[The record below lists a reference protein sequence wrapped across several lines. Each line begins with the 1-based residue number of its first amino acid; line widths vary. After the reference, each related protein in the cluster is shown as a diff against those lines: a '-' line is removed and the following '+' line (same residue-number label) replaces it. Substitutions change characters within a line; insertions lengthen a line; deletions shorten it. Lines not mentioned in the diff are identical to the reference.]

1 MKIHLD
7 PWGQLL
13 PKPERQWVLAR
24 TFRGNP
30 VFCFLTVNVL
40 LLSLFSPL
48 QALYPRCLQTLMNR
62 SLIFLSKSSILHLTI
77 EYLYVPGSNKRFLAL
92 ILLPDENGVTTG
104 NTWISQQYSMSIIQ
118 KWTHFSPSTLSL
130 PSISC
135 LRPAW
140 RLDTWRPFILC
151 AHLYFMHAAQKGS
164 LIILLRI
171 SSMCLLRSAVSSTV
185 PTIPSY
191 LMPTLHI
198 VVILLK
204 TQKCLLP
211 TLQWTLFPL

>member
-1 MKIHLD
+1 MEKVSSLQVIWEKQVQAAVKIHLY
-7 PWGQLL
+7 PRGQLL

-48 QALYPRCLQTLMNR
+48 KVLYSRCLQTLMNR

-77 EYLYVPGSNKRFLAL
+77 EYLFVPGSNKRFLAL

-118 KWTHFSPSTLSL
+118 KWTHFSPSTLS
-130 PSISC
+130 IS
-135 LRPAW
+135 
-140 RLDTWRPFILC
+140 
-151 AHLYFMHAAQKGS
+151 FMSQ
-164 LIILLRI
+164 
-171 SSMCLLRSAVSSTV
+171 SSMMAGHLKAIHSFCTPLFHAFGSERITDHPAQYLFNV
-185 PTIPSY
+185 PT
-191 LMPTLHI
+191 
-198 VVILLK
+198 
-204 TQKCLLP
+204 
-211 TLQWTLFPL
+211 